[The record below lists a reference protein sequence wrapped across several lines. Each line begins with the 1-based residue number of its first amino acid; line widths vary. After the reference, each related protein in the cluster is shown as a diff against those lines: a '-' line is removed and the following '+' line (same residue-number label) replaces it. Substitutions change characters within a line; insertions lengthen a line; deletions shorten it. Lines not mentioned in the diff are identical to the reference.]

1 MDDAQ
6 HSAHEYTSSTFDS
19 VDKSI
24 YLYFMSLFLH
34 NISHRGAA
42 PSHFKSIQTV
52 RCVCM
57 YSVEQI

>member
-1 MDDAQ
+1 ME
-6 HSAHEYTSSTFDS
+6 SISSTFDS
-19 VDKSI
+19 ADKSI

-34 NISHRGAA
+34 NISFHITAA

-57 YSVEQI
+57 YSVTNSESNLIE